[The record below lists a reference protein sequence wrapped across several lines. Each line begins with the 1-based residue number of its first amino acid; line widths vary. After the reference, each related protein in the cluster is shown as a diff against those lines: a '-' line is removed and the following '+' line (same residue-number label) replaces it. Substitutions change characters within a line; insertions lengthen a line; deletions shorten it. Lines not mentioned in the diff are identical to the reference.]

1 MLTEHERKC
10 NKVLGENLKRLRL
23 SLGLGVNDLS
33 RISEV
38 NASYISA
45 IENGKK
51 NNPSRNVLE
60 KLAQALNV
68 SVEVLLIEKMIP
80 DNEKNIDVSEEGL
93 KVLFNKIRN
102 LSESDQRKIKA
113 VIDAFE
119 KESQE

>member
-1 MLTEHERKC
+1 M
-10 NKVLGENLKRLRL
+10 LGENLKRLRL

-102 LSESDQRKIKA
+102 LSESDQTKIKA

>member
-1 MLTEHERKC
+1 M
-10 NKVLGENLKRLRL
+10 LGENLKKLRL
-23 SLGLGVNDLS
+23 SLELGVNDLS
-33 RISEV
+33 RLSGV

-51 NNPSRNVLE
+51 DNPSKNILE

-68 SVEVLLIEKMIP
+68 SVEVLLLEKMNS
-80 DNEKNIDVSEEGL
+80 DNESAIDVNEEGL

-102 LSESDQRKIKA
+102 LSESDKRKIKA

>member
-1 MLTEHERKC
+1 M
-10 NKVLGENLKRLRL
+10 LGENLKKLRM

-33 RISEV
+33 RLSDV

-51 NNPSRNVLE
+51 NNPSKNVLA

-68 SVEVLLIEKMIP
+68 SVEALLIDKMVP
-80 DNEKNIDVSEEGL
+80 DNEKNIDISEEGL

>member
-1 MLTEHERKC
+1 
-10 NKVLGENLKRLRL
+10 VLGENLKRLRL

>member
-1 MLTEHERKC
+1 M
-10 NKVLGENLKRLRL
+10 LGENLKRLRL